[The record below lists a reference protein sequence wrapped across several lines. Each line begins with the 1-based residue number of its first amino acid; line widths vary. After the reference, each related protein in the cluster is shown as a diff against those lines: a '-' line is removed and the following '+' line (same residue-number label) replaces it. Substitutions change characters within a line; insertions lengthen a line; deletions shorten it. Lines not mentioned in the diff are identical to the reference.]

1 MSDEKHQQPT
11 LDLQATEHVM
21 RLLEPLNTTA
31 SGSVLYKQVRSTL
44 RESAYAQSKI
54 TRGYAA
60 LVHTLLAIYRKQLP
74 KSSLLNLELKLV
86 QQRLAPPITL
96 VELGVLQG
104 YIVNVGRLMSQV
116 VDPDVELVREALAP
130 LLGDS
135 EAPPQIEQMH
145 GADRQ
150 PPQVPERS
158 EQHDVF
164 DAPLPPSV
172 ELQVSS
178 IYRHRLDQH
187 QHEFQQLQSN
197 LANRVYETA
206 RQQEKFGTLLELV
219 HKELSKAEAQEDLD
233 RLRSN
238 TIGEIEKLLSG
249 QGVLTNMLNDTQAFL
264 HLVKKNS
271 DKLSSELDQVRVL
284 SLTDELTQL
293 PNRRAFLRRIED
305 EINRAQRYNAPLTI
319 AIIDLD
325 RFKQINDNY
334 GHSVGD
340 EILRMYAQD
349 ILSVFR
355 RYDMVARYGGEEF
368 AVLLPNTD
376 KDGTMRALQ
385 KVRNKALDT
394 SHVVG
399 TVKISMPTFSAG
411 VALYD
416 PGESAGSLI
425 ERADAM
431 LYLAKQRGRDR
442 VEMDTTT
449 RIGNQAAVQGDE

>member
-1 MSDEKHQQPT
+1 MSDEKNLKPT

-21 RLLEPLNTTA
+21 RLLEPLNTTPT
-31 SGSVLYKQVRSTL
+31 GSVLFKQVRSTL
-44 RESAYAQSKI
+44 RESEYAQSKI

-60 LVHTLLAIYRKQLP
+60 LVHTLLGIYRKQLP
-74 KSSLLNLELKLV
+74 KNSLLNLELRLV

-96 VELGVLQG
+96 GELGALQG
-104 YIVNVGRLMSQV
+104 YIVNVGRLMGQV
-116 VDPDVELVREALAP
+116 TDPDAELVRQALAP
-130 LLGDS
+130 LLGDD
-135 EAPPQIEQMH
+135 EAPQQI
-145 GADRQ
+145 G
-150 PPQVPERS
+150 QVQDEESRAL
-158 EQHDVF
+158 ENTGQQDAF

-187 QHEFQQLQSN
+187 QHEFQQLQGN
-197 LANRVYETA
+197 LARRVYETA
-206 RQQEKFGTLLELV
+206 QQQENFAALLELART
-219 HKELSKAEAQEDLD
+219 ELGKAADRGELD
-233 RLRSN
+233 QLRN
-238 TIGEIEKLLSG
+238 KTIGEIDKLLAG
-249 QGVLTNMLNDTQAFL
+249 QSVLTGMLNDTQAFL

-305 EINRAQRYNAPLTI
+305 EINRAERYEAPLTI
-319 AIIDLD
+319 AILDLD

-355 RYDMVARYGGEEF
+355 RYDMVSRYGGEEF

-394 SHVVG
+394 SHVIGKVRL
-399 TVKISMPTFSAG
+399 SMPTFSAG

-449 RIGNQAAVQGDE
+449 RVNNQAAAQGDE